1 MSAFTP
7 KPEEPEDE
15 AWLATYADAI
25 TLLMA
30 FFVMLVSFSKIDIPT
45 FEKVAAGIKNEIGM
59 GKADAQSSTSILKM
73 DMSDII
79 YQQSAEEAVQV
90 GEDDRGIVLEFAS
103 SAFYKP
109 GSADIRDQ
117 AVPLLGEVAKKLKE
131 PRYQTFMVEIEGHT
145 DDDPIST
152 AQFPSNWELSTD
164 RAAGVVRLFIKL
176 GLDPQRMKV
185 AGYGET
191 RPKVPNRTADGA
203 PIPANMAQNRRV
215 LARIFPASL
224 EERKNLQQ
232 RMETRD
238 FIDPSGERLDLKT
251 TPE

>member
-1 MSAFTP
+1 MPIPPP
-7 KPEEPEDE
+7 KQEEPEDE

-59 GKADAQSSTSILKM
+59 GKADAQSSTKILKM
-73 DMSDII
+73 DMSDIV
-79 YQQSAEEAVQV
+79 YQQSAEEAVEI
-90 GEDDRGIVLEFAS
+90 GEDDKGIVLEFAS

-109 GSADIRDQ
+109 GSAEIRKQ
-117 AVPLLGEVAKKLKE
+117 AIPLLAKVAEKLAE
-131 PRYQTFMVEIEGHT
+131 PRYATYIVEMEGYT

-152 AQFPSNWELSTD
+152 AKYPSNWELSTA

-176 GLDPQRMKV
+176 GLDPQRLKV
-185 AGYGET
+185 AGFGET

-203 PIPANMAQNRRV
+203 PIPENMAQNRRV

-224 EERKNLQQ
+224 EQRKNLQD
-232 RMETRD
+232 RMETKD
-238 FIDPSGERLDLKT
+238 FIDPGGERMDLKT
-251 TPE
+251 APQ